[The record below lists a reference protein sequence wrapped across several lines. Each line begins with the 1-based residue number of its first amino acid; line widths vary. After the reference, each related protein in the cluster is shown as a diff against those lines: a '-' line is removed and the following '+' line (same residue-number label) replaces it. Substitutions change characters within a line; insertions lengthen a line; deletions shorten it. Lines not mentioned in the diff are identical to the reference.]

1 MEKNFYAFK
10 REERLKSR
18 KVIDKLFR
26 EGQSFGQYPL
36 RIVWTEG
43 NGSVDESPFQFAAS
57 VPKKRFKKA
66 SDRNR
71 IKRLIKEAY
80 RLHKP
85 TFYHNFPSLEQPLA
99 IMVIYT
105 GTDMP
110 AFETIHLAMKQIL
123 IRLNKKYK
131 HFKA

>member
-1 MEKNFYAFK
+1 MEKKSFSFK

-18 KVIDKLFR
+18 KLIDKLFR
-26 EGQSFGQYPL
+26 GGQSFGQYPL
-36 RIVWTEG
+36 RIIWTEG
-43 NGSVDESPFQFAAS
+43 NGSVAESPFQFAAS

-85 TFYHNFPSLEQPLA
+85 VFYQNFPSLEQPLA
-99 IMVIYT
+99 MMVIYT

-131 HFKA
+131 HLKV